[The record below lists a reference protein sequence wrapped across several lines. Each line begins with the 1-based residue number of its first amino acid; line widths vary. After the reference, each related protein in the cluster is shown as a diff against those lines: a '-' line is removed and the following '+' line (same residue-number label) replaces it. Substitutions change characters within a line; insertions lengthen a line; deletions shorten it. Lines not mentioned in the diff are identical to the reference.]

1 MAEIRRLRN
10 RVSKAMPLAKDVSER
25 KHLVSLIKRLSLAEI
40 YCEPSEAIKR
50 TSTSQ
55 GDMADGEYESISSES
70 DETDALRRIAESM
83 LTSGDPPSPSSAEDL
98 CQIVSSLTIV
108 ESLLTSI
115 AKYFYCTTW
124 AKFDVEGMYR
134 GERWKGKY
142 TILIEDMSGRTIIAA
157 EGARDLAMA
166 FGISVKSA
174 TDRLSRVFPGKQGKG
189 TKKIVFD
196 GRKCI
201 VWFLLEEE

>member
-1 MAEIRRLRN
+1 MAEIRRLRS
-10 RVSKAMPLAKDVSER
+10 RVSKAMPLAKDISER

-40 YCEPSEAIKR
+40 YCEPSE

-55 GDMADGEYESISSES
+55 GDTADGEYESISSES

-83 LTSGDPPSPSSAEDL
+83 LTSSDPPSPSSAEGL